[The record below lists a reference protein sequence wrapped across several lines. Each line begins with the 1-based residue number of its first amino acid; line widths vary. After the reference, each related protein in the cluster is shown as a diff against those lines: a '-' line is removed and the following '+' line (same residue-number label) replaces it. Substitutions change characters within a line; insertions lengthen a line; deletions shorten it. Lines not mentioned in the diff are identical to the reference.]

1 MDRHRLEFDADLNP
15 YFHFDADTD
24 PDPARVWNSIYTM
37 PEHMRIADPTPSFTH
52 VRKSDFFLTFTEV
65 ASQHWF
71 IPFVNVVGL
80 LGVVDTDPDPAV
92 PDRYTPV
99 TDPDPANDANLTRS
113 GPTTLV
119 F

>member
-1 MDRHRLEFDADLNP
+1 MDRHRLDADPNP
-15 YFHFDADTD
+15 YFHLDADTD

-37 PEHMRIADPTPSFTH
+37 PVHTCGYNPQVLHTLENQI
-52 VRKSDFFLTFTEV
+52 FFLTFTEV

-80 LGVVDTDPDPAV
+80 LGVVDTDPAG
-92 PDRYTPV
+92 PDRYTSV

-113 GPTTLV
+113 GPTALV

>member
-1 MDRHRLEFDADLNP
+1 M
-15 YFHFDADTD
+15 
-24 PDPARVWNSIYTM
+24 YTM
-37 PEHMRIADPTPSFTH
+37 PVHMRILPQVLHTLENQI
-52 VRKSDFFLTFTEV
+52 FFLTFTEV

-80 LGVVDTDPDPAV
+80 LGVVDTDPVPAV

-99 TDPDPANDANLTRS
+99 TNPDLANDANLTRS
-113 GPTTLV
+113 GPTALL